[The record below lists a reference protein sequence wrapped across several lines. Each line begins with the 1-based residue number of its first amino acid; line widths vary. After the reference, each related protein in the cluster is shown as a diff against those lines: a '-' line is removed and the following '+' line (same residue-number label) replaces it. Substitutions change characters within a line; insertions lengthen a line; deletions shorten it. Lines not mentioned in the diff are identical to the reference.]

1 VLGAYESEKILREGA
16 FWGCTLF
23 LYKEVSAAAIGL
35 ASALLGYG
43 GKNSIMPQPE
53 SALRSIRLLFGIGP
67 DTFILFL
74 AYFVRILPITK
85 VRFDEIRWVIEE
97 R

>member
-1 VLGAYESEKILREGA
+1 
-16 FWGCTLF
+16 
-23 LYKEVSAAAIGL
+23 
-35 ASALLGYG
+35 
-43 GKNSIMPQPE
+43 MPQPE

-74 AYFVRILPITK
+74 VYFVRILPITK